1 MNKKFLSVILFS
13 ALMVGTAGTF
23 TSCKDYDD
31 DIDQINKELTDIKS
45 SLSALQAKVD
55 AGKYV
60 TNVTKSGDGIVVT
73 WNDNSTS
80 TIETIKGD
88 KGDKGD
94 KVEITIDPTTK
105 NWKIDGIDTGI
116 CAEGKDGG
124 AGTPGAPGAA
134 GKDAKSPTI
143 SEETGNWVGLCMG
156 FRETRVCRY

>member
-60 TNVTKSGDGIVVT
+60 TNVTKSGDV
-73 WNDNSTS
+73 
-80 TIETIKGD
+80 
-88 KGDKGD
+88 
-94 KVEITIDPTTK
+94 
-105 NWKIDGIDTGI
+105 
-116 CAEGKDGG
+116 
-124 AGTPGAPGAA
+124 
-134 GKDAKSPTI
+134 
-143 SEETGNWVGLCMG
+143 LL
-156 FRETRVCRY
+156 

>member
-94 KVEITIDPTTK
+94 KVEITIDSTTK

-116 CAEGKDGG
+116 VQK
-124 AGTPGAPGAA
+124 
-134 GKDAKSPTI
+134 AKMVELVLQALREQLVKTQNLLLSAKKPA
-143 SEETGNWVGLCMG
+143 TG
-156 FRETRVCRY
+156 

>member
-1 MNKKFLSVILFS
+1 MNKKFLSVTLFS

-45 SLSALQAKVD
+45 SLSAKVD

-94 KVEITIDPTTK
+94 KVEITIDPPTK

-116 CAEGKDGG
+116 CGKDGG

-143 SEETGNWVGLCMG
+143 SEETGNWVVYAWIPRNKSM
-156 FRETRVCRY
+156 